1 MITLNAYAKMETL
14 NSEPVIAYARVK
26 NPEPVNTYARL
37 ETLNP
42 EP

>member
-1 MITLNAYAKMETL
+1 MITLNAYARLEILSEGFSPNGPESERCIL
-14 NSEPVIAYARVK
+14 NAC
-26 NPEPVNTYARL
+26 ARL